1 MRKLLLFFLVL
12 LTVSCGTKKI
22 KTKEERSVVES
33 VQTNITEQG
42 ITLSSDSST
51 YKDNSK
57 INYSIEPTDPSKPI
71 VHIKGKDTT
80 KIYNARI
87 LVENQKDIQSES
99 NSQSTSIAEKE
110 TQNNI
115 ERTEE
120 VKTQS
125 KQKRNYKTPAM
136 LTILGIVILLLFLYR
151 KRF

>member
-1 MRKLLLFFLVL
+1 MKKLLLLFLVL

-22 KTKEERSVVES
+22 KTKEERYATES
-33 VQTNITEQG
+33 VQTNIAEKG
-42 ITLSSDSST
+42 IILLSESST
-51 YKDNSK
+51 YTDNSRLK
-57 INYSIEPTDPSKPI
+57 YSIEPTDPSKPI
-71 VHIKGKDTT
+71 VHINGKDTT

-87 LVENQKDIQSES
+87 LVEDQKNIEAES
-99 NSQSTSIAEKE
+99 SSQSFTVIETE
-110 TQNNI
+110 TQSNL
-115 ERTEE
+115 EKTES